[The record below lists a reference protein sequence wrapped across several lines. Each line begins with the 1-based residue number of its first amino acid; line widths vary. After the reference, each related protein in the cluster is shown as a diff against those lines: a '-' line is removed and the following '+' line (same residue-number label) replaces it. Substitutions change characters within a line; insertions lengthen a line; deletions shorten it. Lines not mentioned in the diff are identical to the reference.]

1 MPVNCAVSQLA
12 LGRRRRYDGS
22 AGSRSAAVWLAQ
34 IVGLETGNLEI
45 DHGAD
50 ILELCSELGIPG
62 GGEVDLDLT

>member
-1 MPVNCAVSQLA
+1 
-12 LGRRRRYDGS
+12 
-22 AGSRSAAVWLAQ
+22 VWLAQ